1 MLVNEDKDSCVEQK
15 IYQAKANSLPAVFVD
30 GTSVTGSSDCQVKI
44 IEREKDSLINIQL
57 CHIGTELLIRK
68 VGQYLTFHIKMPED
82 LANSQQAQGLCISG
96 CPQQEIIDYRELL
109 SYSEAQLKEKLPKR
123 TLSRTNATKVCK
135 NTKVKGFYLDSCV
148 FDLLTTG
155 DRNFTEA
162 AKSALGDAFSL
173 DLDGIVH
180 DINEYNETIGNTSD
194 EVISSGGINVRTK
207 GKSSALT
214 KSSFIMFNHWWT
226 LVFYALWTTVLR

>member
-15 IYQAKANSLPAVFVD
+15 IYQAKTNSLPAAFVD
-30 GTSVTGSSDCQVKI
+30 GTSVTGTSDCEVKI
-44 IEREKDSLINIQL
+44 IERERDSLIQIQL
-57 CHIGTELLIRK
+57 CHIGTEILIRK
-68 VGQYLTFHIKMPED
+68 VGQFLTFHIKMPEE

-109 SYSEAQLKEKLPKR
+109 SYTEAQLKERLPKG
-123 TLSRTNATKVCK
+123 TVSRKNATKECRDS
-135 NTKVKGFYLDSCV
+135 KVKGFYLDSCV

-173 DLDGIVH
+173 DLDGIVN

-194 EVISSGGINVRTK
+194 DVVLNGGIGVRTTK
-207 GKSSALT
+207 KSAAT
-214 KSSFIMFNHWWT
+214 KCSNNAFKYWFTVLLYI
-226 LVFYALWTTVLR
+226 LWTTHR

>member
-44 IEREKDSLINIQL
+44 VEKQKDSLINIQL

-68 VGQYLTFHIKMPED
+68 VGQYLTFHIIMPED

-123 TLSRTNATKVCK
+123 TVSRKNATRECK
-135 NTKVKGFYLDSCV
+135 NANVKGFYLDSCV

-155 DRNFTEA
+155 DRNFTKA
-162 AKSALGDAFSL
+162 AKSALRDAFSL
-173 DLDGIVH
+173 DLNGIVH
-180 DINEYNETIGNTSD
+180 DIKEYKATINNTSD
-194 EVISSGGINVRTK
+194 DDVSSGGISVRTK
-207 GKSSALT
+207 AKSSAVT
-214 KSSFIMFNHWWT
+214 KSSFNIFNHWWT
-226 LVFYALWTTVLR
+226 LALYALWTTILR